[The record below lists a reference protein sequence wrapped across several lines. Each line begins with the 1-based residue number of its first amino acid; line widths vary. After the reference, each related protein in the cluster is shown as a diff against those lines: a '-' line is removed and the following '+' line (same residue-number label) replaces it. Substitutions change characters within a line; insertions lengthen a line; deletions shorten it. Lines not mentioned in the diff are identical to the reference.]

1 MQLRLRER
9 ERERERERDRQ
20 TDRQTGRPLP
30 AHILGGHVEGI
41 ASKEAQVSG
50 AQPGPVT
57 EDVH

>member
-1 MQLRLRER
+1 MQLTI
-9 ERERERERDRQ
+9 RERERDIQ
-20 TDRQTGRPLP
+20 TDTDRDRLTDRPLP
-30 AHILGGHVEGI
+30 AHVLGGHVDGI